1 MVGVGIEADHHGV
14 SKELSDP
21 VIRAVRSEDGLVD
34 AGNEILTKAANGFC
48 RAENGSPDARIV
60 ELHQGAIAL
69 LDFNDAVLDCH
80 VV

>member
-1 MVGVGIEADHHGV
+1 
-14 SKELSDP
+14 
-21 VIRAVRSEDGLVD
+21 VRIEDGLVD
-34 AGNEILTKAANGFC
+34 AGREILTKTANGFC
-48 RAENGSPDARIV
+48 RAENGPPDAGIV